1 MPGSPPPSLLGGSL
15 GTVRH
20 LSSGTTRLLRLPL
33 LVTRLFVF
41 LRVTLTSLPPFPFAR
56 FGYSEFLSR
65 CAWALVGRFRP
76 CSGSFAGEEVRRIS
90 QVPREPLSAFALLSD
105 PGRISTPS
113 QLRRFDAAPAVLT
126 TKAPT
131 SIIVSRL
138 NHTALAFAPYAS
150 CRHLCRLRN
159 VRYWSAASLCQMGFL
174 PTGSL
179 QRVSEFVFFRLHS
192 RPHFLGFLTR
202 QESRQ
207 IALRC
212 KGPF

>member
-15 GTVRH
+15 GSVRH
-20 LSSGTTRLLRLPL
+20 LSSGTMRLLRLPL

-41 LRVTLTSLPPFPFAR
+41 LRVALTSLPPFHFAR

-90 QVPREPLSAFALLSD
+90 QVPREPFSAFALLSD

-113 QLRRFDAAPAVLT
+113 WLRRFNAAPAVLT

-159 VRYWSAASLCQMGFL
+159 VRYWLAASLCQVGFL

-179 QRVSEFVFFRLHS
+179 QRVSEFIFFRLHS

-202 QESRQ
+202 QNS
-207 IALRC
+207 
-212 KGPF
+212 